1 MEKYNNELDF
11 RRFIREIKRLKWVY
25 VAAFVLFMSAGIV
38 YYLRCMPE
46 YAVMGKVLIEDS
58 SENTPSAAAGGVSA
72 IMRSFSIGGFGSS
85 SADNEI
91 EIMQSNKLRMRVIK
105 LLKLNRM
112 YVERDGLKKKML
124 YFSTPVLVEPTPGM
138 LDTLT
143 SPLTIRLKIENNKVS
158 AKAVQGRIFKKTL
171 GEVKNMPIPCILSTT
186 YGNFEILKA
195 TDYVDDMKAEIDV
208 VMLGDEV
215 ASKLLS
221 EQLYMEISDAKTDVI
236 SLSYNCPDRDKGI
249 MVVNTVMNE
258 YNKTRV
264 ERRHFNARQ
273 EIEYFKNRLIV
284 VGKNLKESE
293 DNLENFVKEK
303 DFVGG
308 EQIAGMLI
316 GGTVGKKEELVKL
329 QAQIDYYNDVLKIL
343 KSGNMGDLLP
353 VMEASKNSAVEA
365 YNEAIMKRKSLELSA
380 TPENKSLQL
389 LNSQIDYLRDFVKG
403 NMEIMLNQ
411 AEMNMGTLNQL
422 TNAATDKINKLPEL
436 EREYATLLR
445 DQKFNQELYLFL
457 LQRKESAELKFY
469 SNSTLGF
476 VIEEAYSDMKPNN
489 NKGMIMLMVALVLSV
504 VLPTLLAAFLLLLKN
519 KIYQPMDLKS
529 VGIEENA
536 EIFVGDKKK
545 IASLRQLMLGS
556 GRRVFA
562 VVDYGVNSE
571 IRDVISSSFKN
582 IDKTVYWDDSL
593 SSNDQF
599 LTKNFNAHLEE
610 LEKKYDIIFT
620 IIPEKDSLDVISMKL
635 KEDKCGILVLVPSGK
650 VKIKLLKNDLTG
662 IDLNSVYTLI
672 NN

>member
-25 VAAFVLFMSAGIV
+25 VTAFIVFMGAGIA
-38 YYLRCMPE
+38 YYLRSMPE
-46 YAVMGKVLIEDS
+46 YTAVGKVLIEDS
-58 SENTPSAAAGGVSA
+58 SENTPSAGAGGVSA

-85 SADNEI
+85 SVDNEI
-91 EIMQSNKLRMRVIK
+91 EIMQSNKLRLRVVK
-105 LLKLNRM
+105 LLRLNRI

-124 YFSTPVLVEPTPGM
+124 YRDTPVLVEPQYGM

-143 SPLTIRLKIENNKVS
+143 SAMMVRMSIKDDKVS
-158 AKAVQGRIFKKTL
+158 AKVTQGRIFKKTIA
-171 GEVKNMPIPCILSTT
+171 EVENAELPCVISTP
-186 YGNFEILKA
+186 YGYLQILKS
-195 TDYVDDMKAEIDV
+195 TSYVDSIKADIDV
-208 VMLGDEV
+208 TVMGDEA

-236 SLSYNCPDRDKGI
+236 SMTYDCPNRARG
-249 MVVNTVMNE
+249 MQVVNTVMNE
-258 YNKTRV
+258 YNKIRV

-284 VGKNLKESE
+284 VERGLKESE
-293 DNLENFVKEK
+293 TNLENFVKEK

-316 GGTVGKKEELVKL
+316 GGTVGKKEELIRL

-343 KSGNMGDLLP
+343 KNSSMGDLLP

-411 AEMNMGTLNQL
+411 AEMNMATLNQL
-422 TNAATDKINKLPEL
+422 TDVATDKINKLPEL

-457 LQRKESAELKFY
+457 LQKKESAELKFY

-476 VIEEAYSDMKPNN
+476 VFEEAYSDLKPNN
-489 NKGMIMLMVALVLSV
+489 NKAMIMLLVALVLSII
-504 VLPTLLAAFLLLLKN
+504 LPTLLAAFLLLFKN

-529 VGIEENA
+529 IGIEENA
-536 EIFVGDKKK
+536 EMYVDDKKK
-545 IASLRQLMLGS
+545 IASLRQSMLGS

-562 VVDYGVNSE
+562 VVDYGDNSE
-571 IRDVISSSFKN
+571 IRNIISSSFKN
-582 IDKTVYWDDSL
+582 VDKTVYWDDSL
-593 SSNDQF
+593 NSNDQF
-599 LTKNFNAHLEE
+599 LTNNFNAHLEG

-620 IIPEKDSLDVISMKL
+620 IIPEKDSLDIISMKL
-635 KEDKCGILVLVPSGK
+635 KEDKCGMLVLIPSGK
-650 VKIKLLKNDLTG
+650 VKINSLKNELTG

-672 NN
+672 TE

>member
-11 RRFIREIKRLKWVY
+11 RRLIREIKRLKWVY
-25 VAAFVLFMSAGIV
+25 VAAFVLLMSAGIV
-38 YYLRCMPE
+38 YYQRCMPE
-46 YAVMGKVLIEDS
+46 YTVMGKVLIEDS
-58 SENTPSAAAGGVSA
+58 SENPPSAGAGGVSA

-158 AKAVQGRIFKKTL
+158 AKAIQGRIFKKNL
-171 GEVKNMPIPCILSTT
+171 GEIKNMPIPCILSTT

-236 SLSYNCPDRDKGI
+236 SLSYSCPDRDKGM

-293 DNLENFVKEK
+293 TNLENFVKEK

-329 QAQIDYYNDVLKIL
+329 QAQIDYYKDVLKTL

-353 VMEASKNSAVEA
+353 VMETSKNSAVEA
-365 YNEAIMKRKSLELSA
+365 YNEAIMKRKTLELSA
-380 TPENKSLQL
+380 TPENKTLQL

-403 NMEIMLNQ
+403 NMELMLNQ

-422 TNAATDKINKLPEL
+422 TTAATDKINNLPEL

-445 DQKFNQELYLFL
+445 DQKFNQELYMFL

-476 VIEEAYSDMKPNN
+476 VIEEAYSDLAPTNS
-489 NKGMIMLMVALVLSV
+489 KGTMMLIVALALSV
-504 VLPTLLAAFLLLLKN
+504 ILPTLLAIFLLLLKN
-519 KIYQPMDLKS
+519 KIYQPMDLKNL
-529 VGIEENA
+529 GIESNSKMYNGENKELSLFRQLIVNSGYKIFCVLNYSENSDIKEKISQSFGNIEKKVLWDDHLKDNDNIMTQA
-536 EIFVGDKKK
+536 FKSHLNVMSDKYDFIFVNIPDKNSFCA
-545 IASLRQLMLGS
+545 ISS
-556 GRRVFA
+556 
-562 VVDYGVNSE
+562 VVDENENG
-571 IRDVISSSFKN
+571 
-582 IDKTVYWDDSL
+582 
-593 SSNDQF
+593 
-599 LTKNFNAHLEE
+599 
-610 LEKKYDIIFT
+610 
-620 IIPEKDSLDVISMKL
+620 
-635 KEDKCGILVLVPSGK
+635 VLVIIDSGK
-650 VKIKLLKNDLTG
+650 TNVSTLKSDLDNVEHEKI
-662 IDLNSVYTLI
+662 YTLI
-672 NN
+672 VK

>member
-11 RRFIREIKRLKWVY
+11 RRLIREIKRLKWVY
-25 VAAFVLFMSAGIV
+25 VAAFVLLMSAGIV
-38 YYLRCMPE
+38 YYQRCMPE
-46 YAVMGKVLIEDS
+46 YTVMGKVLIEDS
-58 SENTPSAAAGGVSA
+58 SENTPSAGAGGVSA

-124 YFSTPVLVEPTPGM
+124 YFSTPVLVEPTLGM

-158 AKAVQGRIFKKTL
+158 AKAIQGRIFKKNL
-171 GEVKNMPIPCILSTT
+171 GEIKNMPIPCILSTT

-236 SLSYNCPDRDKGI
+236 SLSYSCPDRDKGI

-293 DNLENFVKEK
+293 TNLENFVKEK

-329 QAQIDYYNDVLKIL
+329 QAQIDYYNDVLKTL

-353 VMEASKNSAVEA
+353 VMETSKNSAVEA

-380 TPENKSLQL
+380 TPENKTLQL

-403 NMEIMLNQ
+403 NMELMLNQ

-422 TNAATDKINKLPEL
+422 TTAATDKINKLPEL

-489 NKGMIMLMVALVLSV
+489 NKGMMMLIVALALSV
-504 VLPTLLAAFLLLLKN
+504 ILPTLLAIFLLLLKN

-529 VGIEENA
+529 IGIEENA
-536 EIFVGDKKK
+536 EMYIDDKKK
-545 IASLRQLMLGS
+545 VASLRQLMLGS

-562 VVDYGVNSE
+562 VIDYGVDSE
-571 IRDVISSSFKN
+571 IREVISSSFKN

-593 SSNDQF
+593 NSNDQF
-599 LTKNFNAHLEE
+599 LTNNFNARLEE

-620 IIPEKDSLDVISMKL
+620 IIPEKDSLDIISMKL
-635 KEDKCGILVLVPSGK
+635 KEDKCGMLVLIPAGK
-650 VKIKLLKNDLTG
+650 VKIKSLKNDLTG
-662 IDLNSVYTLI
+662 IDLDSVYTLI
-672 NN
+672 TK

>member
-11 RRFIREIKRLKWVY
+11 RRLIREIKRLKWVY
-25 VAAFVLFMSAGIV
+25 VAAFVLLMSAGIV

-46 YAVMGKVLIEDS
+46 YTVMGKVLIEDS

-158 AKAVQGRIFKKTL
+158 AKAIQGRIFKKTL

>member
-11 RRFIREIKRLKWVY
+11 RRLIREIKRLKWVY
-25 VAAFVLFMSAGIV
+25 VAAFVLLMSAGIV
-38 YYLRCMPE
+38 YYQRCMPE
-46 YAVMGKVLIEDS
+46 YTVMGKVLIEDS
-58 SENTPSAAAGGVSA
+58 SENTPSAGAGGVSA

-158 AKAVQGRIFKKTL
+158 AKAIQGRIFKKNL
-171 GEVKNMPIPCILSTT
+171 GEIKNMPIPCILSTT

-208 VMLGDEV
+208 VMLGNEV

-236 SLSYNCPDRDKGI
+236 SLSYSCPDRDKGM

-284 VGKNLKESE
+284 VGKNLKDSE
-293 DNLENFVKEK
+293 TNLENFVKEK

-329 QAQIDYYNDVLKIL
+329 QAQIDYYNDVLKTL

-353 VMEASKNSAVEA
+353 VMETSKNSAVEA

-380 TPENKSLQL
+380 TPENKTLQL

-403 NMEIMLNQ
+403 NMELMLNQ

-422 TNAATDKINKLPEL
+422 TTAATDKINKLPEL

-489 NKGMIMLMVALVLSV
+489 NKGMMMLIVALALSV
-504 VLPTLLAAFLLLLKN
+504 ILPTLLAIFLLLLKN

-529 VGIEENA
+529 IGIEENA
-536 EIFVGDKKK
+536 EMYIDDKKK
-545 IASLRQLMLGS
+545 VASLRQLMLGS

-562 VVDYGVNSE
+562 VIDYGVDSE
-571 IRDVISSSFKN
+571 IREVISSSFKN

-593 SSNDQF
+593 NSNDQF
-599 LTKNFNAHLEE
+599 LTNNFNARLEE

-620 IIPEKDSLDVISMKL
+620 IIPEKDSLDIISMKL
-635 KEDKCGILVLVPSGK
+635 KEDKCGMLVLIPAGK
-650 VKIKLLKNDLTG
+650 VKIKSLKNDLTG
-662 IDLNSVYTLI
+662 IDLDSVYTLI
-672 NN
+672 TK

>member
-11 RRFIREIKRLKWVY
+11 RRLIREIKRLKWVY
-25 VAAFVLFMSAGIV
+25 LAAFIVFMGAGIA
-38 YYLRCMPE
+38 YYLRSMPE
-46 YAVMGKVLIEDS
+46 YTAVGKVLIEDS
-58 SENTPSAAAGGVSA
+58 SENTPSAGAGGVSA

-85 SADNEI
+85 SVDNEI
-91 EIMQSNKLRMRVIK
+91 EIMQSNKLRLRVVK
-105 LLKLNRM
+105 LLRLNRI

-124 YFSTPVLVEPTPGM
+124 YRDTPVLVEPQYGM

-143 SPLTIRLKIENNKVS
+143 SAMMVRMSIKDDKVS
-158 AKAVQGRIFKKTL
+158 AKVTQGRIFKKTIA
-171 GEVKNMPIPCILSTT
+171 EVKNAELPCVISTP
-186 YGNFEILKA
+186 YGYLQILKS
-195 TDYVDDMKAEIDV
+195 TSYVDSIKADIDV
-208 VMLGDEV
+208 TVMGDEA

-236 SLSYNCPDRDKGI
+236 SMTYDCPNRARG
-249 MVVNTVMNE
+249 MQVVNTVMNE
-258 YNKTRV
+258 YNKIRV

-284 VGKNLKESE
+284 VERSLKKSE
-293 DNLENFVKEK
+293 TNLENFVKEK

-316 GGTVGKKEELVKL
+316 GGTVGKKEELIRL
-329 QAQIDYYNDVLKIL
+329 QAQIDYYNDVLKTL

-353 VMEASKNSAVEA
+353 VMETSKNSAVEA

-403 NMEIMLNQ
+403 NMELMLNQ
-411 AEMNMGTLNQL
+411 AEMNMATLNQL
-422 TNAATDKINKLPEL
+422 TDVATDKINKLPEL

-445 DQKFNQELYLFL
+445 DQKFNQELYMFL
-457 LQRKESAELKFY
+457 LQKKESAELKFY

-476 VIEEAYSDMKPNN
+476 VFEEAYSDLAPNN
-489 NKGMIMLMVALVLSV
+489 NKAMIMLIIALLLSII
-504 VLPTLLAAFLLLLKN
+504 LPTLLAIFLLYLRN

-529 VGIEENA
+529 IGIEENA

-571 IRDVISSSFKN
+571 IRNVISSSFKN
-582 IDKTVYWDDSL
+582 VDKTVYWDDSL
-593 SSNDQF
+593 NSNDQF
-599 LTKNFNAHLEE
+599 LTDNFNARLGE

-620 IIPEKDSLDVISMKL
+620 IIPEKDSLDIISMKL
-635 KEDKCGILVLVPSGK
+635 KEDKCGMLVLIPSGK
-650 VKIKLLKNDLTG
+650 VKINSLKNELTG

-672 NN
+672 TE

>member
-11 RRFIREIKRLKWVY
+11 RRLIREIKRLKWVY
-25 VAAFVLFMSAGIV
+25 VAAFVLLMSAGIV
-38 YYLRCMPE
+38 YYQRCMPE
-46 YAVMGKVLIEDS
+46 YTVMGKVLIEDS
-58 SENTPSAAAGGVSA
+58 SENTPSAGAGGVSA

-158 AKAVQGRIFKKTL
+158 AKAIQGRIFKKNL
-171 GEVKNMPIPCILSTT
+171 GEIKNMPIPCILSTT

-236 SLSYNCPDRDKGI
+236 SLSYSCPDRDKGM

-293 DNLENFVKEK
+293 TNLENFVKEK

-329 QAQIDYYNDVLKIL
+329 QAQIDYYNDVLKTL

-353 VMEASKNSAVEA
+353 VMETSKNSAVEA

-380 TPENKSLQL
+380 TPENKTLQL

-403 NMEIMLNQ
+403 NMELMLNQ

-422 TNAATDKINKLPEL
+422 TTAATDKINKLPEL

-489 NKGMIMLMVALVLSV
+489 NKGMMMLIVALALSV
-504 VLPTLLAAFLLLLKN
+504 ILPTLLAIFLLLLKN

-529 VGIEENA
+529 IGIEENA
-536 EIFVGDKKK
+536 EMYIDDKKK
-545 IASLRQLMLGS
+545 VASLRQLMLGS

-562 VVDYGVNSE
+562 VIDYGVDSE
-571 IRDVISSSFKN
+571 IREVISSSFKN

-593 SSNDQF
+593 NSNDQF
-599 LTKNFNAHLEE
+599 LTNNFNARLEE

-620 IIPEKDSLDVISMKL
+620 IIPEKDSLDIISMKL
-635 KEDKCGILVLVPSGK
+635 KEDKCGMLVLIPAGK
-650 VKIKLLKNDLTG
+650 VKIKSLKNDLTG
-662 IDLNSVYTLI
+662 IDLDSVYTLI
-672 NN
+672 TK